1 MIQKALNLPFKQL
14 LEMKTTSLF
23 YNIPLHLTVTFKKFE
38 KTANQNTSKK
48 WNNWEVKRQR
58 PEHSSLS
65 LKTEVVTLCS
75 AGPIFD
81 RSSRPATGAQKC
93 ALSTLGQVRI
103 LSKRFKAKT
112 ENLNAFCL
120 SKWKLEIIFC
130 FMVYQT
136 YKRKFMVKNEHSW
149 RDVIYLCLHF
159 VWFEFR
165 ALQNWV
171 LFFFACFVLIS
182 VLSPSSKI
190 KICVFVQCW
199 KKNFMKMLIS
209 KRPVCVNT
217 GRQNVRRV
225 NKTTRRHDEGLQNPI
240 SERTTSFGQHLCM
253 ARNWKFLLLTW
264 KLTLL
269 EYTPAVQ
276 SCRGRLRRVT

>member
-1 MIQKALNLPFKQL
+1 
-14 LEMKTTSLF
+14 MKTTSLF

-103 LSKRFKAKT
+103 LSKTFQSKKRELECVLFIWIETWNFFLLHGKS
-112 ENLNAFCL
+112 NLQKKIYGEKRAVSTRHDFSLFTFCL
-120 SKWKLEIIFC
+120 VWISRFTKLSI
-130 FMVYQT
+130 V
-136 YKRKFMVKNEHSW
+136 
-149 RDVIYLCLHF
+149 
-159 VWFEFR
+159 
-165 ALQNWV
+165 
-171 LFFFACFVLIS
+171 FFACFVLIS

-190 KICVFVQCW
+190 KICVSVLW
-199 KKNFMKMLIS
+199 WRKIS
-209 KRPVCVNT
+209 LKC
-217 GRQNVRRV
+217 
-225 NKTTRRHDEGLQNPI
+225 
-240 SERTTSFGQHLCM
+240 
-253 ARNWKFLLLTW
+253 
-264 KLTLL
+264 
-269 EYTPAVQ
+269 
-276 SCRGRLRRVT
+276 

>member
-93 ALSTLGQVRI
+93 ALSTLGQVWTVQTFQSKKRKLECVLFI
-103 LSKRFKAKT
+103 EMETWNHFLLHGISNLQKKIYGEKRAFLTRRDLSLFT
-112 ENLNAFCL
+112 FCL
-120 SKWKLEIIFC
+120 VWISRFTKLSI
-130 FMVYQT
+130 V
-136 YKRKFMVKNEHSW
+136 
-149 RDVIYLCLHF
+149 
-159 VWFEFR
+159 
-165 ALQNWV
+165 
-171 LFFFACFVLIS
+171 FFACYVLIS
-182 VLSPSSKI
+182 VLSLSSKI
-190 KICVFVQCW
+190 KIWVSVQWW
-199 KKNFMKMLIS
+199 KNIS
-209 KRPVCVNT
+209 
-217 GRQNVRRV
+217 
-225 NKTTRRHDEGLQNPI
+225 
-240 SERTTSFGQHLCM
+240 
-253 ARNWKFLLLTW
+253 WK
-264 KLTLL
+264 
-269 EYTPAVQ
+269 
-276 SCRGRLRRVT
+276 C

>member
-130 FMVYQT
+130 FMVNQT

-171 LFFFACFVLIS
+171 LFFLHVMFWSQFY
-182 VLSPSSKI
+182 
-190 KICVFVQCW
+190 
-199 KKNFMKMLIS
+199 
-209 KRPVCVNT
+209 R
-217 GRQNVRRV
+217 
-225 NKTTRRHDEGLQNPI
+225 
-240 SERTTSFGQHLCM
+240 
-253 ARNWKFLLLTW
+253 
-264 KLTLL
+264 
-269 EYTPAVQ
+269 
-276 SCRGRLRRVT
+276 